1 MSPRSS
7 SADPVVDIQHFRM
20 SFGGKVV
27 VKDLSFTVQRGE
39 IFGFLGSNGSGKTTT
54 LRALLGIY
62 QPDSGT
68 LSINGAP
75 FAVDRGIN
83 IGYLPEERGLY
94 KKEPVI
100 DVMTYFGQLKGMSK
114 SEARSFSLDYL
125 EQVGLADYAHTIVDK
140 LSGGQQQKV
149 QLGIAIMNQPEL
161 LILDEPTK
169 GFDPVNRRLLMDI
182 IMGLHKRGATVV
194 MVSHQMDEVEKIC
207 DRILLLKNGVAK
219 EYGTVAEIKKKHGGA
234 SIDDIFVEIYGRP
247 DEVGIDQFIDSNY
260 QEVSHD

>member
-68 LSINGAP
+68 LLINGAP

-100 DVMTYFGQLKGMSK
+100 DVMTYFGQLKGILSP
-114 SEARSFSLDYL
+114 
-125 EQVGLADYAHTIVDK
+125 
-140 LSGGQQQKV
+140 LSGQSFASPLSKK
-149 QLGIAIMNQPEL
+149 EE
-161 LILDEPTK
+161 D
-169 GFDPVNRRLLMDI
+169 LLMALRNK
-182 IMGLHKRGATVV
+182 G
-194 MVSHQMDEVEKIC
+194 E
-207 DRILLLKNGVAK
+207 
-219 EYGTVAEIKKKHGGA
+219 
-234 SIDDIFVEIYGRP
+234 
-247 DEVGIDQFIDSNY
+247 
-260 QEVSHD
+260 